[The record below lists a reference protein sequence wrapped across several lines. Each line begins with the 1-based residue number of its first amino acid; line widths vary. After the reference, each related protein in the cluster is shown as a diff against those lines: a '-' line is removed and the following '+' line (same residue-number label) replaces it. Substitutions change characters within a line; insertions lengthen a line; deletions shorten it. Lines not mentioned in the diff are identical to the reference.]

1 MIDRFIQSFIG
12 HGFKSPTSGTCTL
25 FYQYQWD
32 DSSKFFNRWWKN
44 IGLHQ
49 DSNQGPQEY
58 HFYTLP
64 QSNWTTYRLASIYHQ
79 IPVHGSIYSKTSP
92 YNHPENTTNPLLRT
106 IFFRTDF
113 FFHYHQWKGTRKYGQ
128 PVIPELR
135 PPFSVPNEFYLLIL
149 NPWNN
154 H

>member
-12 HGFKSPTSGTCTL
+12 HGFKSPMSGTCTL

-32 DSSKFFNRWWKN
+32 DSSKFFNRWWKT

-49 DSNQGPQEY
+49 DSNQGLQEY

-92 YNHPENTTNPLLRT
+92 YDHPENTTNPLLRT
-106 IFFRTDF
+106 IFSERIFSFIIINEKEPENTGNPLFRNYDHRFRYQMNFTCWF
-113 FFHYHQWKGTRKYGQ
+113 
-128 PVIPELR
+128 
-135 PPFSVPNEFYLLIL
+135 
-149 NPWNN
+149 
-154 H
+154 